1 MMWFPLVILLNLVLL
16 TDFLSSQNS
25 CQHGACHP
33 SVGDLLVGRSKQL
46 TASSTCGLFGPQK
59 YCTVGYLEEKKR
71 CFTCDSRRPYHPLF
85 QTNSHSIENVVA
97 GLERDRKK
105 WWQSENGVDHVSI
118 QLNLENMFQFSHLIL
133 TFKTFHPAAMLVER
147 SADYGQTWKVYRY
160 FAQNCAASFPDI
172 PSKPAE
178 AVGDLVCDSKYS
190 DIEPST
196 EGEVIFKVLDPSFE
210 IENVYDPYIQEL
222 VAFTNLRINFTKL
235 QVLGDTLLGEKKHNL
250 LENYYYALYEMV
262 VRGSCMCNGHAR
274 YCGPG
279 ENLRGDVFHQ
289 PGMVHG
295 NCLCE
300 HNTDGLSCERCKD
313 FYNDVPWRPAEGSQ
327 ENACR
332 KCECNSHSETCHF
345 DMAVY
350 LANNRTTGGVCEDCQ
365 HNTTGQHCE
374 RCKPFFYKD
383 PQKAMTDPHV
393 CIACDCDPEGALQN
407 GLCQSHSDPVLGTIA
422 GQCLCKPNVEGV
434 HCGKCKP
441 HYYGI
446 NGSDPLGCQPCRC
459 DSLGSLPFSV
469 CNPESGECVCQE
481 FVTGQ
486 RCEHCLEG
494 YWGLGSHA
502 YGCSPCDCDIGGA
515 YNNSCAPTDGQ
526 CDCRPH
532 VVGRH
537 CSEPAVG
544 YFFLPLDYYIYEAED
559 STPLLGPLPLVQP
572 TAMPRC
578 DVYFQRRGYDFTI
591 ENGKIVLKKIKKKG
605 IGKLT
610 AGQNSVPFNRNPA
623 LNIVIKEV
631 VPGKPVTWSGLG
643 FVRVRNK
650 AGLRFLINNIPFP
663 MHFNIIIRYEPE
675 TSADW
680 RATITVKSSGPVGS
694 EHCTKQVALEEPQSL
709 DLPSIRRIQLLSTP
723 ICLQPKT
730 EYFVD
735 VYFTKTSDP
744 EPKSQS
750 SILVDSIGLLPVI
763 ASVENF
769 CDPNDLEEYQQYR
782 CVESASE
789 IGPHIL
795 AETCAKLIASL
806 SARIHNGAVPCRC
819 HPQGSLNSH
828 CTKLGGQ
835 CQCKA
840 NVVGRCCDKCA
851 AGSHSFGPQG
861 CLACGC
867 HPQGSVSTL
876 CDQMTGQC
884 PCRSDV
890 AGQQCNRCLAG
901 YFGFPHC
908 RPCACNGLAE
918 LCDPQTGVC
927 WNCTRFTTGSNCE
940 RCLDGYYGNP
950 LEGKP
955 CRPCMCPDSPTSKR
969 YFAHSCFQDPWT
981 KQLVCK
987 CFAGYSGDRCDECSS
1002 GFYGNPRV
1010 APSQCLPCS
1019 CNNNTDMADPESCNK
1034 DTGECLKCLYNTHG
1048 PNCQFCK
1055 PGYFGS
1061 ALLRNCEKCNCNLS
1075 GVNPAKC
1082 PPGSDFCTCDQTTG
1096 QCPCS
1101 PHVTGEKCDRC
1112 APGYWNMVQR
1122 RGCCPCGCHPKHSI
1136 NNVCDQLTGQCSCEV
1151 GYAGRR
1157 CDICAENHYGID
1169 CIECKCHKEGT
1180 LTPACDKDT
1189 GVCHCRTGVSGER
1202 CDRCARNR
1210 NQAFPS
1216 CSRCHV
1222 CFDRWDKV
1230 MSSLSRRIQKLLK
1243 FAGTL
1248 AEKRK
1253 ATPGCDFNFKG
1264 YEKKMSD
1271 LGKVLKRPFP
1281 SSEVLLNIKKVQDN
1295 IRQKVSHMFLQPGP
1309 LDQFPDLHR
1318 VIENL
1323 HKDVDN
1329 LSETLQK
1336 RKDLHCGMTYLQFQD
1351 FFNKIKNYYQITLA
1365 AEKRIQGA
1373 KSIIAY
1379 GGNVRNKV
1387 FALLNDLDVKEN
1399 ITLDQLRTFTVS
1411 EIEDLNEKVC
1421 GMPGNVSCAVAEC
1434 GGALCHDRQ
1443 GNKYCGD
1450 PNCDGAYP
1458 LSINAFRKAER
1469 TDLLLSNLI
1478 NQTQGFQNKIKSI
1491 RKMTEDTK
1499 EKTLTIHGKLEKNK
1513 YQIEKERESMKEL
1526 IKQLRNF
1533 LLEESAPPED
1543 IEKVANYVLG
1553 IKMHKG
1559 PQELPDL
1566 LNNLQSLVTQ
1576 CEDSTEYIR
1585 NLKKPKEEAE
1595 KLLKKAK
1602 EAEERTKALTAPD
1615 EIITDLKEVD
1625 DTQRQTKDAL
1635 ATSYEKIEETVSKIS
1650 KAENQMKKAATELQ
1664 VFPEKQSK
1672 LTEEISSLK
1681 TKMETNRIQA
1691 AGARSKAKEAQNQAA
1706 ESNKEFAHL
1715 KHEFSNLQG
1724 KFLTSGLTLE
1734 ILQKLSWLKKE
1745 AEELAHETAQKAK
1758 RITALEKKIQDLNQI
1773 KQQKADQLK
1782 QLEDHVLAIKN
1793 EIAEE
1798 SNRYA
1803 VCKS

>member
-1 MMWFPLVILLNLVLL
+1 
-16 TDFLSSQNS
+16 
-25 CQHGACHP
+25 
-33 SVGDLLVGRSKQL
+33 
-46 TASSTCGLFGPQK
+46 
-59 YCTVGYLEEKKR
+59 
-71 CFTCDSRRPYHPLF
+71 
-85 QTNSHSIENVVA
+85 
-97 GLERDRKK
+97 
-105 WWQSENGVDHVSI
+105 
-118 QLNLENMFQFSHLIL
+118 
-133 TFKTFHPAAMLVER
+133 MLVER

-235 QVLGDTLLGEKKHNL
+235 HVLGDTLLGEKKRNL

-289 PGMVHG
+289 PGMLV
-295 NCLCE
+295 
-300 HNTDGLSCERCKD
+300 T
-313 FYNDVPWRPAEGSQ
+313 AI
-327 ENACR
+327 R
-332 KCECNSHSETCHF
+332 K
-345 DMAVY
+345 A
-350 LANNRTTGGVCEDCQ
+350 
-365 HNTTGQHCE
+365 
-374 RCKPFFYKD
+374 
-383 PQKAMTDPHV
+383 
-393 CIACDCDPEGALQN
+393 
-407 GLCQSHSDPVLGTIA
+407 
-422 GQCLCKPNVEGV
+422 LCKTGCARVIPILSSE
-434 HCGKCKP
+434 
-441 HYYGI
+441 
-446 NGSDPLGCQPCRC
+446 PL
-459 DSLGSLPFSV
+459 LASV
-469 CNPESGECVCQE
+469 FASPTLKESI
-481 FVTGQ
+481 
-486 RCEHCLEG
+486 EG

-591 ENGKIVLKKIKKKG
+591 ENGKIVLKKIKKNG
-605 IGKLT
+605 IRKLT

-694 EHCTKQVALEEPQSL
+694 EHCTKQVALKEPQSL
-709 DLPSIRRIQLLSTP
+709 VLPSTRRIQLLSTP

-744 EPKSQS
+744 EPKSQF
-750 SILVDSIGLLPVI
+750 SILVDSNFATHRRECVGTARGLP
-763 ASVENF
+763 
-769 CDPNDLEEYQQYR
+769 PDLT
-782 CVESASE
+782 V
-789 IGPHIL
+789 
-795 AETCAKLIASL
+795 K
-806 SARIHNGAVPCRC
+806 
-819 HPQGSLNSH
+819 
-828 CTKLGGQ
+828 
-835 CQCKA
+835 
-840 NVVGRCCDKCA
+840 
-851 AGSHSFGPQG
+851 
-861 CLACGC
+861 
-867 HPQGSVSTL
+867 
-876 CDQMTGQC
+876 
-884 PCRSDV
+884 
-890 AGQQCNRCLAG
+890 
-901 YFGFPHC
+901 
-908 RPCACNGLAE
+908 
-918 LCDPQTGVC
+918 
-927 WNCTRFTTGSNCE
+927 
-940 RCLDGYYGNP
+940 
-950 LEGKP
+950 
-955 CRPCMCPDSPTSKR
+955 
-969 YFAHSCFQDPWT
+969 
-981 KQLVCK
+981 
-987 CFAGYSGDRCDECSS
+987 GDRCDECSS

-1019 CNNNTDMADPESCNK
+1019 CNNNTDVADPESCNK
-1034 DTGECLKCLYNTHG
+1034 DTGEC
-1048 PNCQFCK
+1048 
-1055 PGYFGS
+1055 
-1061 ALLRNCEKCNCNLS
+1061 
-1075 GVNPAKC
+1075 
-1082 PPGSDFCTCDQTTG
+1082 
-1096 QCPCS
+1096 
-1101 PHVTGEKCDRC
+1101 
-1112 APGYWNMVQR
+1112 
-1122 RGCCPCGCHPKHSI
+1122 
-1136 NNVCDQLTGQCSCEV
+1136 QCSCEV

-1157 CDICAENHYGID
+1157 CDICTENHYGID
-1169 CIECKCHKEGT
+1169 CIEDLQVYVCTLKCHFWKKKT
-1180 LTPACDKDT
+1180 DK
-1189 GVCHCRTGVSGER
+1189 
-1202 CDRCARNR
+1202 
-1210 NQAFPS
+1210 
-1216 CSRCHV
+1216 
-1222 CFDRWDKV
+1222 W
-1230 MSSLSRRIQKLLK
+1230 IQYR
-1243 FAGTL
+1243 A
-1248 AEKRK
+1248 
-1253 ATPGCDFNFKG
+1253 
-1264 YEKKMSD
+1264 
-1271 LGKVLKRPFP
+1271 
-1281 SSEVLLNIKKVQDN
+1281 I
-1295 IRQKVSHMFLQPGP
+1295 QKVSHMFLQPGP

-1379 GGNVRNKV
+1379 GGNVRSKV

-1499 EKTLTIHGKLEKNK
+1499 EKTLAIHGKLEKSK
-1513 YQIEKERESMKEL
+1513 YQIETERESMKEL
-1526 IKQLRNF
+1526 IKRLRNF
-1533 LLEESAPPED
+1533 LLDAQGTSGAARPAQQPPESRD
-1543 IEKVANYVLG
+1543 TMEG
-1553 IKMHKG
+1553 
-1559 PQELPDL
+1559 
-1566 LNNLQSLVTQ
+1566 
-1576 CEDSTEYIR
+1576 
-1585 NLKKPKEEAE
+1585 
-1595 KLLKKAK
+1595 
-1602 EAEERTKALTAPD
+1602 TKALTAPD

-1635 ATSYEKIEETVSKIS
+1635 ATSNEKIEETVSKIS
-1650 KAENQMKKAATELQ
+1650 EAATELQ
-1664 VFPEKQSK
+1664 AFPEKQSK

-1691 AGARSKAKEAQNQAA
+1691 ADARSKAKEAQNQAA
-1706 ESNKEFAHL
+1706 ESNKEFANL

-1724 KFLTSGLTLE
+1724 KFLTSGLTL
-1734 ILQKLSWLKKE
+1734 QKLSWLKKE
-1745 AEELAHETAQKAK
+1745 AEELAQETAQKAK